1 MNGRRLCAALNRGD
15 SLEFMGMG
23 SLMGQMEYSKPRVM
37 VVPYPAQGH
46 INPMLQFAK
55 RLVSKNVMVTFVMTE
70 ASREDIF
77 QAQDASISSQE
88 LQFETISDGLP
99 LDFDRSKDFE
109 MTMQMF
115 RKMGVLSL
123 INLIERLDAQ
133 GNNIC
138 CIIYD
143 SFLPW
148 VPEVANK
155 FDIPLAFFWT
165 QSCAVYS
172 IYYHFSRGLT
182 IPVDGA
188 GKTMDEI
195 EIPGLPWLNVSEL
208 PSFLQ
213 PSNSYAFL
221 LRLVMDQFDPLSE
234 AKWVLGNSFEE
245 IESEEINSVKSIA
258 PIRTVGPLLPS
269 AFLDAQNT
277 SDTEYGAHL
286 WKAAKCMD
294 WLNTK
299 EPASVVYVSFGSFGV
314 LSKEQI
320 HEIALGLKA
329 SGCSFIWVIRPPN
342 SEECLPEDFLYET
355 SEQGLVVPW
364 CSQLEVLSHASAAA
378 FMTHCGW
385 NSTLESLT
393 LGVPILAVPQWTDQT
408 TNSKYI
414 AEKWKTGL
422 RLHKRRADGLVGKEE
437 VEKCIKMIMETEVGV
452 ELRENA
458 LRWKTLSR
466 EAMMEG
472 GSSDKNIE
480 EFVQEILGKEW
491 RS

>member
-1 MNGRRLCAALNRGD
+1 MESR
-15 SLEFMGMG
+15 GMG
-23 SLMGQMEYSKPRVM
+23 SLLRQMEYSKLCVM

-46 INPMLQFAK
+46 INPMLQFAQ
-55 RLVSKNVMVTFVMTE
+55 RLVSKKVMVTFVMTE
-70 ASREDIF
+70 ADREGMF

-88 LQFETISDGLP
+88 IQFETISDGLP
-99 LDFDRSKDFE
+99 LDFDRSKDLE
-109 MTMQMF
+109 MAMQMLC
-115 RKMGVLSL
+115 KMGGLTL
-123 INLIERLDAQ
+123 TNLIERLNAQ
-133 GNNIC
+133 GNNIS
-138 CIIYD
+138 CIVYD

-165 QSCAVYS
+165 QSSAVYS
-172 IYYHFSRGLT
+172 IYYYFSRGLT
-182 IPVDGA
+182 IPGDGR
-188 GKTMDEI
+188 GKTTDVI
-195 EIPGLPWLNVSEL
+195 EIPGLPLLNVSDL
-208 PSFLQ
+208 PTFLQ
-213 PSNSYAFL
+213 PSNVYVFL
-221 LRLVMDQFDPLSE
+221 LRLVIDQFDPLSK
-234 AKWVLGNSFEE
+234 ATWILGNSFEE
-245 IESEEINSVKSIA
+245 LESEEINSVNTIA

-269 AFLDAQNT
+269 AFLDGQN
-277 SDTEYGAHL
+277 SRDTDCSAHL

-299 EPASVVYVSFGSFGV
+299 EPASVVYVSFGSFGI

-320 HEIALGLKA
+320 HEIALGLKS
-329 SGCSFIWVIRPPN
+329 SGYSFIWVIRPN
-342 SEECLPEDFLYET
+342 GEENLPGGFLNET

-364 CSQLEVLSHASAAA
+364 CHQLKVLSHASVAA

-385 NSTLESLT
+385 NSTLESLA
-393 LGVPILAVPQWTDQT
+393 LGVPMLAVPQWTDQT

-422 RLHKRRADGLVGKEE
+422 RLHKRSADGVVEKEE
-437 VEKCIKMIMETEVGV
+437 VEKCIRMIMETDVGV

-458 LRWKTLSR
+458 QRWKTLST

-480 EFVQEILGKEW
+480 EFVGEIVGRAS
-491 RS
+491 RSVIV